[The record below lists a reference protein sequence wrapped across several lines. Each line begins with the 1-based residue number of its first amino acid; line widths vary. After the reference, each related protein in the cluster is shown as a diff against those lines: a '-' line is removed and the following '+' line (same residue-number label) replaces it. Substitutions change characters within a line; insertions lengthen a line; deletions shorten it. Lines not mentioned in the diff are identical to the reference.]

1 MKLLTIAA
9 AVLVPIL
16 AIGKETTQL
25 TQGFAHWIAEEFED
39 EPSNPE
45 RLNQDADPDQD
56 GLSNLM
62 EYALDTDPLFPSNRL
77 PMSLKVDATGITY
90 TYSADT
96 SKSDIRYQV
105 EMSRDLRT
113 WSRVDSET
121 LKAKGSIEVR
131 AAKVS
136 MSNEPVFVRL
146 TVRPA
151 NLD

>member
-1 MKLLTIAA
+1 
-9 AVLVPIL
+9 
-16 AIGKETTQL
+16 
-25 TQGFAHWIAEEFED
+25 
-39 EPSNPE
+39 
-45 RLNQDADPDQD
+45 
-56 GLSNLM
+56 
-62 EYALDTDPLFPSNRL
+62 
-77 PMSLKVDATGITY
+77 LKVDATGITY